1 MNEGLWEGWAK
12 EGSRDEARRLE
23 VTGWWDAR
31 PIQPF
36 EVVYPRRR
44 REIARDSVTSS
55 GRQPSWSVI
64 VGSAP
69 DFSSRST
76 ISTNSHAEATKT
88 KQSHIVTS
96 ETERTTWNVGYFK
109 YFVSREQMHRTPI
122 IYPISGE
129 YPWVFIPMRFSCV
142 FSERSQLLDGLPRW
156 ALQKLESSYE
166 WMNKLNTLT
175 TRR

>member
-1 MNEGLWEGWAK
+1 MTNVYNRSSKRAKPMKSKSPQQFGWGRGKKKKKKKTKWKTNKQNPSAVQVYRLLGLKGGKEVSAGMNEGLWEGWAK

-76 ISTNSHAEATKT
+76 ISTNSHAEA
-88 KQSHIVTS
+88 
-96 ETERTTWNVGYFK
+96 
-109 YFVSREQMHRTPI
+109 
-122 IYPISGE
+122 
-129 YPWVFIPMRFSCV
+129 
-142 FSERSQLLDGLPRW
+142 
-156 ALQKLESSYE
+156 
-166 WMNKLNTLT
+166 
-175 TRR
+175 